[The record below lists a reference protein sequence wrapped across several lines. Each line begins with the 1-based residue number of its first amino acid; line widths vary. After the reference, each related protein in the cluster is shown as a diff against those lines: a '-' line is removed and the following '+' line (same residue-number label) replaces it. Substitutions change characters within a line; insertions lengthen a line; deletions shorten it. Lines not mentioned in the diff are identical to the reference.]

1 MGCMECME
9 WWTEVMMGDISRVV
23 TSPNI
28 YVADHGSSVLLEKIL
43 QTVYPYEYVLPYIL
57 FTMYDTIR
65 CIIYNWTIEYKRVAF
80 SR

>member
-28 YVADHGSSVLLEKIL
+28 YVADHGSLVLLEKIL
-43 QTVYPYEYVLPYIL
+43 QTLHTPTSIYCHINCLLCKIPFDVLYI
-57 FTMYDTIR
+57 TGR
-65 CIIYNWTIEYKRVAF
+65 
-80 SR
+80 

>member
-28 YVADHGSSVLLEKIL
+28 YVADNGSSVLFEKIL
-43 QTVYPYEYVLPYIL
+43 QAVYPYEYVLPYKL
-57 FTMYDTIR
+57 FTM
-65 CIIYNWTIEYKRVAF
+65 
-80 SR
+80 